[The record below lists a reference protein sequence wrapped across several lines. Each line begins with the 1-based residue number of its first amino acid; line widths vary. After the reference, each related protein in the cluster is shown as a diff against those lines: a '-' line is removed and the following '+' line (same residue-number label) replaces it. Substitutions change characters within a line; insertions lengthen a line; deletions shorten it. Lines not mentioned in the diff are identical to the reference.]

1 MSAYRR
7 YVGREVVVQLDD
19 MAIHGTLTRD
29 GRDLIELENAGSLS
43 PSGERRPIDGAV
55 LIPVM
60 RVDWI
65 QVP

>member
-1 MSAYRR
+1 MSDYRR
-7 YVGREVVVQLDD
+7 YVGREVVVQLDG
-19 MAIHGTLTRD
+19 MAIHGTLVRD

-43 PSGERRPIDGAV
+43 PSGDRKPIDGVV
-55 LIPVM
+55 LVPAM